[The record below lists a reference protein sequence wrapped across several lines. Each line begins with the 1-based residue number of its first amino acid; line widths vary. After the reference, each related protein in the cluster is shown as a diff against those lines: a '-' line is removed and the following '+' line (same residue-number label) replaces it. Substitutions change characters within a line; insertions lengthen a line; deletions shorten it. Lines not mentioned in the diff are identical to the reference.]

1 LYTSLEREGA
11 LAEIS
16 YYWAQLTPRPS
27 KPIVVHRLTVVAT
40 RTLNLVRTDLER
52 FGVDMA
58 RFSERDY
65 SRTQQIGGACA
76 FLGYDGLMVPSARWD
91 CENLVIFSEN
101 HGLSNDLS
109 KLESEEVDWQA
120 WELESEEVDWQ
131 AWARETGV
139 IDDS

>member
-16 YYWAQLTPRPS
+16 YYWAQLTPRPSKPIVTPRPS

-76 FLGYDGLMVPSARWD
+76 FLGYD
-91 CENLVIFSEN
+91 
-101 HGLSNDLS
+101 
-109 KLESEEVDWQA
+109 
-120 WELESEEVDWQ
+120 ELESEEVDWQ